1 MPFSLGGSWNGS
13 WSGASDAGLG
23 NWGTM
28 GGGSKSSGGAMFDPI
43 SIGLAVGGQVLGNWM
58 QGNTA
63 KETAKRQSEDASRQ
77 ALWSMYG
84 IEQSGNDAFA
94 GRSQALAFNAG
105 TRAQN
110 TLNFFGNSLFNADI
124 DKGRQAAATQ
134 EELWRFAPQ
143 RLAMQRKENELATA
157 FDQSF
162 AARTGR
168 EMEAKENRLAG
179 AYMNALPRMIDYG
192 KINLPIA

>member
-1 MPFSLGGSWNGS
+1 MAFSLGGSWDGS

-28 GGGSKSSGGAMFDPI
+28 GGGSKSSGGSSLDPVTM
-43 SIGLAVGGQVLGNWM
+43 GLAVGGQLLGNWM

-63 KETAKRQSEDASRQ
+63 KGLAKRQSEDAANQ
-77 ALWSMYG
+77 ALWSTYG
-84 IEQSGNDAFA
+84 IQQSANDAFA
-94 GRSQALAFNAG
+94 GRAQALAFNAG

-134 EELWRFAPQ
+134 EDLWRFAPQ

-179 AYMNALPRMIDYG
+179 AYMAALPGMIQYG
-192 KINLPIA
+192 KINLPTA